1 MVWPA
6 DIIIGKFTIMDYQEI
21 HVIVLSGETTYQQK
35 LNILS
40 NYLQLYVSI
49 IKQPLNNLNEN
60 LLTVN
65 IITLEKTIYNRDGII
80 TSLLAPLLKCY
91 IVPSEA
97 TKP

>member
-49 IKQPLNNLNEN
+49 ITQALRILKDD
-60 LLTVN
+60 LLERL
-65 IITLEKTIYNRDGII
+65 TLFQETI
-80 TSLLAPLLKCY
+80 
-91 IVPSEA
+91 
-97 TKP
+97 